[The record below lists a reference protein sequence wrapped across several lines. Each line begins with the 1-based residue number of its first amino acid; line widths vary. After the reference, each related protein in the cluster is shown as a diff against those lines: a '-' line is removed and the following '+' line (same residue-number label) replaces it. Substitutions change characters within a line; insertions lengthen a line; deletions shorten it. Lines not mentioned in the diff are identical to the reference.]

1 MTRLLPSETKAP
13 LVIKDVNKFVKNL
26 ILIVDLPEDLN
37 SKKKLFGDNHSLFVV
52 VTGNQINGNTVD
64 SR

>member
-13 LVIKDVNKFVKNL
+13 LVIKDVKKFVKNL

-52 VTGNQINGNTVD
+52 VTGNQINGNTAD